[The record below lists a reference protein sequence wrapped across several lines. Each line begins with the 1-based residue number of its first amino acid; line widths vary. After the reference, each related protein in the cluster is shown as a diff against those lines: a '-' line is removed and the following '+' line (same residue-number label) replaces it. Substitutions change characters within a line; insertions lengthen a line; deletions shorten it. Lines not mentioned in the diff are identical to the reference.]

1 METYNHLKNKILDI
15 NEDLR
20 LIIRKAGSIDGLSNH
35 PLEAWK
41 ATTDSIH
48 RQLAEEMIQ
57 ERAPW
62 SMPSLGVIMSK
73 GAQGL

>member
-48 RQLAEEMIQ
+48 RQLAEEMIGSGGLHQ
-57 ERAPW
+57 VRKEH
-62 SMPSLGVIMSK
+62 LGQCPLW
-73 GAQGL
+73 G

>member
-48 RQLAEEMIQ
+48 RQLAEEMI
-57 ERAPW
+57 RVAVVG
-62 SMPSLGVIMSK
+62 SIKS
-73 GAQGL
+73 